1 MSEHRTR
8 RGPGGRKPKGERVP
22 CTIRF
27 PAELHETVLQA
38 AEQAGYDTFQDFM
51 IDLVQ
56 RAHAAGLFPPARQDQ
71 LPISA

>member
-1 MSEHRTR
+1 
-8 RGPGGRKPKGERVP
+8 VP

-27 PAELHETVLQA
+27 PAELHEVVCQA
-38 AEQAGYDTFQDFM
+38 AEEAGYDTFQDFM